1 MGGSDAISALM
12 AVVFI
17 AGLAVVAFFVYFLP
31 YDIAKKNQHPQQRAI
46 FTLNLFLG
54 WSLLG
59 WVAALVWANTKTQE
73 VKPDKIIPQKPH
85 GTKLC
90 PFCAE
95 EIIIEA
101 VKCKHCGSDL
111 TAAQS
116 G

>member
-59 WVAALVWANTKTQE
+59 WVAALVWNKAKLTIL
-73 VKPDKIIPQKPH
+73 KP
-85 GTKLC
+85 
-90 PFCAE
+90 A
-95 EIIIEA
+95 
-101 VKCKHCGSDL
+101 
-111 TAAQS
+111 TAITFDALLQWLKQQALDS
-116 G
+116 VGLS